1 MNGVNIMSNRFYE
14 AARAVGFMKPRVEN
28 RESFDI
34 FSVDLCYH
42 KSCYIKYTID
52 TTGKS
57 EV

>member
-1 MNGVNIMSNRFYE
+1 MSNRFYE

-42 KSCYIKYTID
+42 KSYYIKYTID
-52 TTGKS
+52 PTGKS